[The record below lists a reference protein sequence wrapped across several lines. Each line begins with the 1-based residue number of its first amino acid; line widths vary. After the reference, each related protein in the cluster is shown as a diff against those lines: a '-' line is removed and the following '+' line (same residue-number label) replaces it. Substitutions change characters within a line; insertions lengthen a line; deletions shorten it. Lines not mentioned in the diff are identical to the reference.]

1 MTDIAPSAAVADLTP
16 GESTDVS
23 QRNVDKL
30 QRGALGLP
38 GIMLLSMA
46 SAAPLVGALGNI
58 PLGIGLGNGAGMAGG
73 YILVTV
79 VLLLF
84 SVGYAAMANKLTAA
98 GGFYSFISHGIGR
111 PFGMAAGWSAQFG
124 YLLVEVALIG
134 ALGYFTNNTMSTLL
148 HIHLAWW
155 SMVYRDRD
163 HHRAELVG
171 REDLDEGARRRAGD
185 RDTGVAG
192 HVDFAVLVK
201 GGPGGTP
208 LSPINPVNAFK
219 GIAPGVGIFFAF
231 WSFLG
236 FEVLPNYAEES
247 RDPRRHTR
255 VGLYASVTI
264 IGVVYVLV
272 AWAGVVGH
280 GVDGVSKAATSDPV
294 NFYYD
299 LSTSYVGTWLTDVM
313 KMFVCVSSLACAL
326 AFHQTT
332 SRYFYALGRE
342 NILPSALGRTHP
354 KWGSPTV
361 AVVVQGILV
370 SGAVLLFIGFWYVS
384 KPAQAFSGTFANAP
398 YFELFGWLAIATTF
412 FVLFN
417 QVLSSIA
424 TVLFFRRDDHQADGN
439 WWSTLVAPTLGGIG
453 MAVAIYLLVSNLQT
467 VGGDVIFVK
476 LIPWVCIGWFIVG
489 LGLALWFRV
498 RRPRLYQDLGRVVN
512 RSLVIAEGE
521 PVDVE
526 PVVAVTPARSRR
538 SDRRA
543 PYDLGQPMSDTST
556 ETLEQRYGPK
566 VHELA
571 PAVAE
576 IMQASLTSTR
586 PNAHLLPVVQAR
598 RNFDSDFGEIGPG
611 DPVLDVAD
619 HQVRVDGGEITVR
632 AFRPLEGVLP
642 AIVYFHGGG
651 WLLGSLDS
659 HEAVCRALANASG
672 AVVVSVGYRRGPEA
686 RFPTAVNDAVRGDRP
701 GSSTTGPLGI
711 DPARVAAAGDSA
723 GANLAIA
730 TALLARSAADRSLAM
745 LLLAYPVT
753 TTDLDVGFDSDYEGF
768 QLYRDEMQWHQDNYL
783 PSPEARHRPAGL
795 PAGARRPPG
804 LPPTLVITAQCDPLH
819 RQGELFAQALQR
831 AGVSAEHRQW
841 PGMIHGFV
849 QLPSIFTEGAEA
861 IEVAAAALRRSFG
874 AARSDAWARRSRWR
888 AGRPSSRAR
897 AAGIGR
903 GVARRFAEA
912 GANLV
917 LTARTATALQALSD
931 ELGPIKSS
939 PLRAMSQTPRRRG
952 SRDCS
957 APRTVSGASTSSATA
972 RGIYPEIPIEA
983 MSPEDWH

>member
-1 MTDIAPSAAVADLTP
+1 MTDIAPPRAVADLTP

-148 HIHLAWW
+148 HINLAWW
-155 SMVYRDRD
+155 IYGFIGIGIITALSWSDVKISTKV
-163 HHRAELVG
+163 L
-171 REDLDEGARRRAGD
+171 
-185 RDTGVAG
+185 GVAL
-192 HVDFAVLVK
+192 VIETLALLVMSIAVLVK

-255 VGLYASVTI
+255 IGLYASVTI

-294 NFYYD
+294 NFYYT

-313 KMFVCVSSLACAL
+313 KVFVCVSSLACAL

-354 KWGSPTV
+354 KWGSPMV

-476 LIPWVCIGWFIVG
+476 LIPWVCIAWFIVG
-489 LGLALWFRV
+489 LGMALWFRV

-526 PVVAVTPARSRR
+526 PVAAVTPGA
-538 SDRRA
+538 
-543 PYDLGQPMSDTST
+543 
-556 ETLEQRYGPK
+556 
-566 VHELA
+566 
-571 PAVAE
+571 
-576 IMQASLTSTR
+576 
-586 PNAHLLPVVQAR
+586 VQA
-598 RNFDSDFGEIGPG
+598 
-611 DPVLDVAD
+611 
-619 HQVRVDGGEITVR
+619 
-632 AFRPLEGVLP
+632 
-642 AIVYFHGGG
+642 
-651 WLLGSLDS
+651 
-659 HEAVCRALANASG
+659 
-672 AVVVSVGYRRGPEA
+672 
-686 RFPTAVNDAVRGDRP
+686 
-701 GSSTTGPLGI
+701 
-711 DPARVAAAGDSA
+711 
-723 GANLAIA
+723 
-730 TALLARSAADRSLAM
+730 
-745 LLLAYPVT
+745 
-753 TTDLDVGFDSDYEGF
+753 
-768 QLYRDEMQWHQDNYL
+768 
-783 PSPEARHRPAGL
+783 
-795 PAGARRPPG
+795 
-804 LPPTLVITAQCDPLH
+804 
-819 RQGELFAQALQR
+819 
-831 AGVSAEHRQW
+831 
-841 PGMIHGFV
+841 
-849 QLPSIFTEGAEA
+849 
-861 IEVAAAALRRSFG
+861 
-874 AARSDAWARRSRWR
+874 
-888 AGRPSSRAR
+888 
-897 AAGIGR
+897 
-903 GVARRFAEA
+903 
-912 GANLV
+912 
-917 LTARTATALQALSD
+917 
-931 ELGPIKSS
+931 
-939 PLRAMSQTPRRRG
+939 
-952 SRDCS
+952 
-957 APRTVSGASTSSATA
+957 
-972 RGIYPEIPIEA
+972 
-983 MSPEDWH
+983 